1 MSNFGPPVLEIANY
15 AQAVAGRGG
24 EPILAGQCPIDEA
37 ELGRIG
43 LQSTSEVGRS
53 RIYPFTDATGTME
66 LELTLEVLDERVGS
80 IVQDL
85 GVVVLDFGTMDN
97 TMGFNNFGVTTRI
110 GNGGD
115 VENWA
120 ELAFAKPVDTA
131 QYTYEDLPP
140 QIQEFFR
147 TLMPN
152 VSEPEISFS
161 SDRIA
166 MIIDASRP
174 SQEPHGLPVVE
185 KAHITAVYDY
195 LNRIVGLGSL

>member
-1 MSNFGPPVLEIANY
+1 MSNFEPSVLEITNY
-15 AQAVAGRGG
+15 AQAAAGRGG
-24 EPILAGQCPIDEA
+24 EPILADQCPIDEV
-37 ELGRIG
+37 ELDLIG
-43 LQSTSEVGRS
+43 LESASEVGRR
-53 RIYPFTDATGTME
+53 RIYPFTDAMGTME
-66 LELTLEVLDERVGS
+66 LELTLEVLDESVGS

-85 GVVVLDFGTMDN
+85 GVAVLDFGTMEN
-97 TMGFNNFGVTTRI
+97 TLGFNNFGVTTRI

-152 VSEPEISFS
+152 ISEPEISFS

-185 KAHITAVYDY
+185 KAHITAIYDY